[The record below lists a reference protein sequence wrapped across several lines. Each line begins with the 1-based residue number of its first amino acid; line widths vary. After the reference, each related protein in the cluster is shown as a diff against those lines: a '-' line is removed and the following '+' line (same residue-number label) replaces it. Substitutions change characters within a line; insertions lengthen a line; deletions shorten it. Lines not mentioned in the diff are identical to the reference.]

1 LETEE
6 GLCQD
11 IVKLKYLKGSLMCL
25 VQGRINDSPVLKDL
39 MKIRHLSEREGGE
52 FELNDGKLISFWLDP
67 WLDNKPICIE
77 YPIVYELSLNQKCFV
92 HEVAIAD
99 WVVQFKIRL
108 PPMLREQWY
117 NLVAKLN
124 RVSLNDAK
132 DRER

>member
-1 LETEE
+1 
-6 GLCQD
+6 
-11 IVKLKYLKGSLMCL
+11 
-25 VQGRINDSPVLKDL
+25 
-39 MKIRHLSEREGGE
+39 
-52 FELNDGKLISFWLDP
+52 
-67 WLDNKPICIE
+67 LDNKPICIE

-92 HEVAIAD
+92 HEVAIVD